1 MKIIYLLVIFLL
13 SVTLTQS
20 IPVDADKVNLSEY
33 LGCKDSTR
41 CGGK

>member
-1 MKIIYLLVIFLL
+1 MKITYLLLIFLL

-20 IPVDADKVNLSEY
+20 IPVDANKVNLSEY
-33 LGCKDSTR
+33 LDCKDATR